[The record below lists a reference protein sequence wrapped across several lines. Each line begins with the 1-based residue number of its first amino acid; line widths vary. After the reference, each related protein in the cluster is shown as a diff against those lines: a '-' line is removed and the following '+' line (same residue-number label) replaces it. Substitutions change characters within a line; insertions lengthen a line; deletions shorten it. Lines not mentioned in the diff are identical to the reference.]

1 MRGGETENLAY
12 LLSRGVRV
20 ALLYGLSRYWFHGY
34 AFVSNSLAQQTG
46 DRDYICNY
54 MGGEAVS
61 LAIDYP
67 DKAAFKAAGYENI
80 RVNDS
85 YIGGQV
91 RQHGNFS
98 FSRVY
103 QAGHLVPAYQ
113 PETAYV
119 LFSRIINGKS
129 LATGSDIVTSGAKIY
144 SSTGP
149 ENTSVRLKAP
159 VSPKST
165 CFVRNSET
173 CTLDQ
178 LQTIGGGFGVIING
192 VLYNSLDEYAGPGG
206 RLPGSSDSGK
216 NQRGVRDADD
226 SGDPNTAAATDARGS
241 VLALIL
247 ALVLVLCAL

>member
-1 MRGGETENLAY
+1 
-12 LLSRGVRV
+12 
-20 ALLYGLSRYWFHGY
+20 
-34 AFVSNSLAQQTG
+34 
-46 DRDYICNY
+46 

-67 DKAAFKAAGYENI
+67 GKAAFKAAGYENI

-119 LFSRIINGKS
+119 LFNRIIHGKS

-149 ENTSVRLKAP
+149 ANTSIRLKAP
-159 VSPKST
+159 VSPKSA

-178 LQTIGGGFGVIING
+178 LQMIGGGFGLIING
-192 VLYNSLDEYAGPGG
+192 VLYNSSDEYVEPGG
-206 RLPGSSDSGK
+206 RLPGGSNAGN
-216 NQRGVRDADD
+216 NQRGARD
-226 SGDPNTAAATDARGS
+226 SGDPNTAAAAGARGS
-241 VLALIL
+241 VLALVL
-247 ALVLVLCAL
+247 ALGLVLCAL